1 MSGLEAIAILGFAL
15 QVVDTT
21 VKVIDLW
28 KATNE
33 VGQEVIIIKARL
45 DMIRARL
52 KTWALG
58 WGRLKE
64 EDLIKSPRFK
74 EFGSLA
80 LRYVLI
86 IQYRLTA
93 LEDFDKRYPS
103 LFRNDRVLEGQPRSA
118 DRGLQL
124 ALIAQT
130 DGPDVKDLELLQ
142 KEVASINHA
151 NIVQRWRWARKRGEG
166 MKMTDQ
172 IAVLVG
178 ELEDFFIPPTSE
190 QIEPVGFDRNQP
202 PIGGSGEDRAFKV
215 VQGIATFKEAA
226 EEMRNRTDT
235 MHQRELL
242 RSHRGIKNE
251 KKLDNTNEY
260 STKRSLANF
269 KARNINITP
278 VMIEWICVPSSL
290 SAEIKEA
297 SQNQI
302 HDLALL
308 LHSEK
313 KPQEF
318 RTLECIAMVDM
329 PVAEEED
336 AQYGLVFKLEEGQQV
351 YTLLELLSRENFT
364 PKSLTERLKL
374 VKLLSKTL
382 LFLHLGSWLHKGIRS
397 DNVLFLSNDISS
409 VDLGA
414 AYIGGFDYSRLFRET
429 RLTQNVGDNRFQN
442 LYRHPDHQG
451 HPVHQNGESTDR
463 PPFSYK
469 ADLYSLGVVL
479 VEIGLWSPIIKLLDV
494 RGSQGE
500 DKSVRETILD
510 MIPEVRM
517 RMGDA
522 FADAALACLRSEFQ
536 TGEAGQPE
544 SVQEAFYL
552 SVSLRL
558 EPAVARDCIER
569 AKRAC
574 QVPHSDLTTNAA

>member
-21 VKVIDLW
+21 VRVIDLW

-52 KTWALG
+52 KTWSLG
-58 WGRLKE
+58 WGRLT
-64 EDLIKSPRFK
+64 EDDLKKSPRFS
-74 EFGSLA
+74 EFGILA

-93 LEDFDKRYPS
+93 LEDFDRKYPS

-130 DGPDVKDLELLQ
+130 EKPKARDLELLQ
-142 KEVASINHA
+142 EEVSSINHA
-151 NIVQRWRWARKRGEG
+151 NIIQRWRWARKGGEG

-178 ELEDFFIPPTSE
+178 ELEDFFIPPPGD
-190 QIEPVGFDRNQP
+190 QIESVDFDPKQP
-202 PIGGSGEDRAFKV
+202 PVQGSEEDGALKV
-215 VQGIATFKEAA
+215 VQGIATFKGAA
-226 EEMRNRTDT
+226 KEMTNRIDT

-251 KKLDNTNEY
+251 KKLDNTNEH
-260 STKRSLANF
+260 STTRSLAHF
-269 KARNINITP
+269 KSRNINNTP
-278 VMIEWICVPSSL
+278 VMIEWITVPSSL

-351 YTLLELLSRENFT
+351 FTLLELLSRDGST
-364 PKSLTERLKL
+364 PKPLTERVKL

-397 DNVLFLSNDISS
+397 DNVLFLSSDISS

-429 RLTQNVGDNRFQN
+429 RLTQNVGDNRYQN

-451 HPVHQNGESTDR
+451 YPVQQNGESADR
-463 PPFSYK
+463 PPFSYE

-479 VEIGLWSPIIKLLDV
+479 VEIGLWSPIIKLLDA
-494 RGSQGE
+494 RGTQDE
-500 DKSVRETILD
+500 DKSVKEAILD
-510 MIPEVRM
+510 IIPEVRM

-522 FADAALACLRSEFQ
+522 FADAASACLRSDFEN
-536 TGEAGQPE
+536 GEAGQPE

-552 SVSLRL
+552 SVVRL
-558 EPAVARDCIER
+558 LER
-569 AKRAC
+569 C
-574 QVPHSDLTTNAA
+574 YL

>member
-21 VKVIDLW
+21 VRVIDLW

-86 IQYRLTA
+86 IQFRLTA

-151 NIVQRWRWARKRGEG
+151 NIIQRWRWARKGGEG

-178 ELEDFFIPPTSE
+178 ELEDFFIPPASD
-190 QIEPVGFDRNQP
+190 QIEPVDFDRNQP
-202 PIGGSGEDRAFKV
+202 PIEGSGEDRAFKV

-226 EEMRNRTDT
+226 EEMRNRTDS

-251 KKLDNTNEY
+251 KKQDNKNQY

-278 VMIEWICVPSSL
+278 VMIEWIYVPSSL

-351 YTLLELLSRENFT
+351 YTLLELLSRENST
-364 PKSLTERLKL
+364 PKSLTERLRL
-374 VKLLSKTL
+374 AKLLSKTL

-429 RLTQNVGDNRFQN
+429 RLTQNVGDNRVPN

-451 HPVHQNGESTDR
+451 HPVHANGESTDR
-463 PPFSYK
+463 LPFSYK

-479 VEIGLWSPIIKLLDV
+479 VEIGLWSPIIKLLDP
-494 RGSQGE
+494 RGSQDE
-500 DKSVRETILD
+500 DSSVRKTILD
-510 MIPEVRM
+510 MIPQVRM

-522 FADAALACLRSEFQ
+522 FADAALACLRSEFE

-552 SVSLRL
+552 SVSLRP
-558 EPAVARDCIER
+558 EAAAARD
-569 AKRAC
+569 
-574 QVPHSDLTTNAA
+574 H

>member
-21 VKVIDLW
+21 VRVIDLW

-58 WGRLKE
+58 WGRLNE
-64 EDLIKSPRFK
+64 EDLKKSRRFK
-74 EFGSLA
+74 DFGSLA

-93 LEDFDKRYPS
+93 LEDFDKKYPS
-103 LFRNDRVLEGQPRSA
+103 LFRNDRVLEGQPHSA
-118 DRGLQL
+118 DRGLRI

-130 DGPDVKDLELLQ
+130 DGPDAKDLELLH

-151 NIVQRWRWARKRGEG
+151 NLIQRWRWARKGGEG

-172 IAVLVG
+172 IAALVG
-178 ELEDFFIPPTSE
+178 ELEDFFIPPTSD
-190 QIEPVGFDRNQP
+190 QIEPVDLDRNQP
-202 PIGGSGEDRAFKV
+202 PVEGSGEDRAFKV
-215 VQGIATFKEAA
+215 VQGIATFKKAA
-226 EEMRNRTDT
+226 EEMRNRTDS

-251 KKLDNTNEY
+251 KKQENTNQY
-260 STKRSLANF
+260 STNRSLANF
-269 KARNINITP
+269 KARDINITP
-278 VMIEWICVPSSL
+278 VMIEWIYVPSSL

-351 YTLLELLSRENFT
+351 YTLLELLSREEST

-429 RLTQNVGDNRFQN
+429 RLTQNVGDNRVQN

-451 HPVHQNGESTDR
+451 HPVHANGESTDR

-469 ADLYSLGVVL
+469 ADLYSLGIVL
-479 VEIGLWSPIIKLLDV
+479 VEIGLWSPIIKLLDA
-494 RGSQGE
+494 RGSQDE

-510 MIPEVRM
+510 MIPQVRM
-517 RMGDA
+517 GMGDA
-522 FADAALACLRSEFQ
+522 FADAAEACLRSEFG
-536 TGEAGQPE
+536 TDEAGQPE

-552 SVSLRL
+552 SVVRL
-558 EPAVARDCIER
+558 LER
-569 AKRAC
+569 C
-574 QVPHSDLTTNAA
+574 FI

>member
-21 VKVIDLW
+21 VRVIDLW

-64 EDLIKSPRFK
+64 EDLKKSPNFK
-74 EFGSLA
+74 EFGILA

-93 LEDFDKRYPS
+93 LDNFDKRYPS
-103 LFRNDRVLEGQPRSA
+103 LFRNDRILEGQPRSS

-130 DGPDVKDLELLQ
+130 DKPNAKVLELLQ
-142 KEVASINHA
+142 EEVASINHA
-151 NIVQRWRWARKRGEG
+151 NIIQRWRWARKGGEG
-166 MKMTDQ
+166 IKMTDQ
-172 IAVLVG
+172 IAALVG
-178 ELEDFFIPPTSE
+178 ELEDFFIPPTSD
-190 QIEPVGFDRNQP
+190 QIESVDVDPKQP
-202 PIGGSGEDRAFKV
+202 PIEGSEEDRAFQV
-215 VQGIATFKEAA
+215 VHGIATFKEAA
-226 EEMRNRTDT
+226 EEMTNRTDN

-251 KKLDNTNEY
+251 RKLDSTTEY
-260 STKRSLANF
+260 STKRSVANF
-269 KARNINITP
+269 KSRNINITA
-278 VMIEWICVPSSL
+278 VMIEWICEPSSL
-290 SAEIKEA
+290 SADIKEA

-351 YTLLELLSRENFT
+351 FTLLELLSREGST
-364 PKSLTERLKL
+364 PKSLSERLKL

-397 DNVLFLSNDISS
+397 DNVLFLSSDISS

-429 RLTQNVGDNRFQN
+429 RLTQNVGDDRFQN

-451 HPVHQNGESTDR
+451 HPVQQNGESTDR

-479 VEIGLWSPIIKLLDV
+479 VEIGLWSPIIKLLDTQ
-494 RGSQGE
+494 GSRDEG
-500 DKSVRETILD
+500 KSVREAILD

-517 RMGDA
+517 RMGDT
-522 FADAALACLRSEFQ
+522 FADAASACLRSDFQ
-536 TGEAGQPE
+536 TGEVGQPE

-552 SVSLRL
+552 SVVRL
-558 EPAVARDCIER
+558 LER
-569 AKRAC
+569 C
-574 QVPHSDLTTNAA
+574 YL

>member
-1 MSGLEAIAILGFAL
+1 MSGLEAIAILGFVL
-15 QVVDTT
+15 QVVETT
-21 VKVIDLW
+21 VTVIDLW

-33 VGQEVIIIKARL
+33 VGQEVVVIKARL

-52 KTWALG
+52 KTWALD
-58 WGRLKE
+58 WGLRE
-64 EDLIKSPRFK
+64 GNHMKSRRFR

-80 LRYVLI
+80 LRYLLI

-93 LEDFDKRYPS
+93 LDSFDKKYPS
-103 LFRNDRVLEGQPRSA
+103 LFRNDRVLEGQPRSEE
-118 DRGLQL
+118 RVLQL
-124 ALIAQT
+124 ALIAHA
-130 DGPDVKDLELLQ
+130 DGPDVRELELLQ
-142 KEVASINHA
+142 QEVASINHA
-151 NIVQRWRWARKRGEG
+151 NIIQRWRWARKEGKG

-178 ELEDFFIPPTSE
+178 ELEDFFTPPTSDPNG
-190 QIEPVGFDRNQP
+190 PVFLNQRLTSEEISSSCQP
-202 PIGGSGEDRAFKV
+202 QIGGSVEDRASKLV
-215 VQGIATFKEAA
+215 EGIANFKEAA
-226 EEMRNRTDT
+226 QEMRNRSDDL
-235 MHQRELL
+235 HQRELL

-251 KKLDNTNEY
+251 KKLENTTEY
-260 STKRSLANF
+260 STKRSLADF
-269 KARNINITP
+269 KSRNINITS

-336 AQYGLVFKLEEGQQV
+336 ARYGLVFKLEEGQQV
-351 YTLLELLSRENFT
+351 YTLLELLSRDGSA

-397 DNVLFLSNDISS
+397 DNVLFLSSDISR

-442 LYRHPDHQG
+442 VYRHPDHQG
-451 HPVHQNGESTDR
+451 HPLQQNGESADR
-463 PPFSYK
+463 PSFSYK
-469 ADLYSLGVVL
+469 ADLYSLGVLL
-479 VEIGLWSPIIKLLDV
+479 VEIGLWSPVIQLLDR
-494 RGSQGE
+494 RGSQDE
-500 DKSVRETILD
+500 DRNVREAILD

-517 RMGDA
+517 KMGDA
-522 FADAALACLRSEFQ
+522 FADAASVCLRSDFQ

-552 SVSLRL
+552 SVVRL
-558 EPAVARDCIER
+558 LER
-569 AKRAC
+569 C
-574 QVPHSDLTTNAA
+574 FI

>member
-21 VKVIDLW
+21 VRVIDLW

-58 WGRLKE
+58 WGRLNE
-64 EDLIKSPRFK
+64 EDLKKSRRFK
-74 EFGSLA
+74 DFGSLA

-93 LEDFDKRYPS
+93 LEDFDKKYPS
-103 LFRNDRVLEGQPRSA
+103 LFRNDRVLKGQPHSA
-118 DRGLQL
+118 DRGLRI

-130 DGPDVKDLELLQ
+130 EGPDAKDLELLH

-151 NIVQRWRWARKRGEG
+151 NIVQRWRWARKGGEG

-172 IAVLVG
+172 IAALVG
-178 ELEDFFIPPTSE
+178 ELEDFFIPPTSD
-190 QIEPVGFDRNQP
+190 QIEPVDLDRNQP
-202 PIGGSGEDRAFKV
+202 PVEGSGEDGAFKV

-226 EEMRNRTDT
+226 EEMRNRTDS

-242 RSHRGIKNE
+242 RSHRGIKSE
-251 KKLDNTNEY
+251 KKQDNTNQH
-260 STKRSLANF
+260 STNRSLANF
-269 KARNINITP
+269 KARDINITP
-278 VMIEWICVPSSL
+278 VMIEWIYVPSSL

-351 YTLLELLSRENFT
+351 YTLLELLSREEST

-429 RLTQNVGDNRFQN
+429 RLTQNVGDNRVQN

-451 HPVHQNGESTDR
+451 HPMHANGESTDR

-479 VEIGLWSPIIKLLDV
+479 VEIGLWSPIMKLLEA
-494 RGSQGE
+494 RGSQDE

-510 MIPEVRM
+510 MIPQVRV

-522 FADAALACLRSEFQ
+522 FADAAEACLRSEFG
-536 TGEAGQPE
+536 TGEAGQPD
-544 SVQEAFYL
+544 SVREAFYL
-552 SVSLRL
+552 SV
-558 EPAVARDCIER
+558 IQF
-569 AKRAC
+569 AKI
-574 QVPHSDLTTNAA
+574 PLSDAGSKTR

>member
-15 QVVDTT
+15 QVVETT
-21 VKVIDLW
+21 VTVIDLW

-33 VGQEVIIIKARL
+33 VGQEVVIIKARL

-58 WGRLKE
+58 WRRLKDGDHLE
-64 EDLIKSPRFK
+64 SRRFR

-80 LRYVLI
+80 LRYLLI

-93 LEDFDKRYPS
+93 LDNFDKKYPS

-130 DGPDVKDLELLQ
+130 DEPDVKDLKLLQ
-142 KEVASINHA
+142 QEMGSEG
-151 NIVQRWRWARKRGEG
+151 GEG
-166 MKMTDQ
+166 MRMTDQ

-178 ELEDFFIPPTSE
+178 ELEDFFTPPTSDP
-190 QIEPVGFDRNQP
+190 IDTFDRDEPQ
-202 PIGGSGEDRAFKV
+202 IGGPEEDRAFKV
-215 VQGIATFKEAA
+215 VEGIANFKQAA
-226 EEMRNRTDT
+226 QEMRNRSDT
-235 MHQRELL
+235 LHQRELL

-251 KKLDNTNEY
+251 KKLDNTTEY
-260 STKRSLANF
+260 STKRSLADF
-269 KARNINITP
+269 KSRNINITP

-318 RTLECIAMVDM
+318 RTLECIAMVDI

-351 YTLLELLSRENFT
+351 YNLLELLSREGSA

-397 DNVLFLSNDISS
+397 DNVLFLSSDISS

-442 LYRHPDHQG
+442 AYRHPDHQG
-451 HPVHQNGESTDR
+451 LPLHENGER

-479 VEIGLWSPIIKLLDV
+479 VEIGLWSPIIKLLDRRGCQNEDRNV
-494 RGSQGE
+494 RQA
-500 DKSVRETILD
+500 IFD

-517 RMGDA
+517 KMGDA
-522 FADAALACLRSEFQ
+522 FADAASVCLRSDFQ
-536 TGEAGQPE
+536 TGEAGQVE
-544 SVQEAFYL
+544 SIQEAFYL
-552 SVSLRL
+552 SVVRL
-558 EPAVARDCIER
+558 LER
-569 AKRAC
+569 C
-574 QVPHSDLTTNAA
+574 FI

>member
-21 VKVIDLW
+21 VRVIDLW

-64 EDLIKSPRFK
+64 EDLKKTPRFN
-74 EFGSLA
+74 EFGILA

-93 LEDFDKRYPS
+93 LEDFDKKYPS

-130 DGPDVKDLELLQ
+130 DKPNAKDLESLQ

-151 NIVQRWRWARKRGEG
+151 NIIQRWRWARKGGEG
-166 MKMTDQ
+166 LKMTDQ

-178 ELEDFFIPPTSE
+178 ELEDFFVPPTSD
-190 QIEPVGFDRNQP
+190 QIGAVDVDPKLPLIE
-202 PIGGSGEDRAFKV
+202 EDKAFKV
-215 VQGIATFKEAA
+215 VQGLATFKEAA
-226 EEMRNRTDT
+226 EEMTNRTDT

-251 KKLDNTNEY
+251 KKLGRTTEH

-269 KARNINITP
+269 KSRNINITP
-278 VMIEWICVPSSL
+278 VMIEWITVPSSL
-290 SAEIKEA
+290 SAEMKEA

-336 AQYGLVFKLEEGQQV
+336 ARYGLVFKLEEGQQV
-351 YTLLELLSRENFT
+351 FTLLELLSREGST

-397 DNVLFLSNDISS
+397 DNVLFLSSDVSS

-429 RLTQNVGDNRFQN
+429 RLTQNVGDNRYQN

-451 HPVHQNGESTDR
+451 LPVQENGESADR
-463 PPFSYK
+463 PPFSCK

-479 VEIGLWSPIIKLLDV
+479 VEIGLWSPIIKLLDA
-494 RGSQGE
+494 RGTQDE
-500 DKSVRETILD
+500 DKSVREAILD

-522 FADAALACLRSEFQ
+522 FADAASACLRSEFQ
-536 TGEAGQPE
+536 TGEPGQPE
-544 SVQEAFYL
+544 SIREAFYQ
-552 SVSLRL
+552 SVVRL
-558 EPAVARDCIER
+558 LER
-569 AKRAC
+569 C
-574 QVPHSDLTTNAA
+574 YL

>member
-21 VKVIDLW
+21 VRIIDLW

-64 EDLIKSPRFK
+64 EDLKKSPRFK
-74 EFGSLA
+74 EFGILA

-93 LEDFDKRYPS
+93 LDNFDEKYPS

-130 DGPDVKDLELLQ
+130 DGPNLEDLELLQ
-142 KEVASINHA
+142 KDVASINHA
-151 NIVQRWRWARKRGEG
+151 NIIQRWRWARKGGKG

-178 ELEDFFIPPTSE
+178 ELEDFFIPPTSD
-190 QIEPVGFDRNQP
+190 QIEQVDFERNQTP
-202 PIGGSGEDRAFKV
+202 MEGFEEDRAFKV

-226 EEMRNRTDT
+226 EEMTNRTDT
-235 MHQRELL
+235 LHQRELL

-251 KKLDNTNEY
+251 KKLDSTTEY

-269 KARNINITP
+269 KSRNINITP
-278 VMIEWICVPSSL
+278 VMIEWITVPSSL

-351 YTLLELLSRENFT
+351 FTLLELLSREGST

-397 DNVLFLSNDISS
+397 DNVLFLSCNISS

-429 RLTQNVGDNRFQN
+429 RLTQNAGDNRFQN

-451 HPVHQNGESTDR
+451 LPVQENGESADR
-463 PPFSYK
+463 PPFSYN

-479 VEIGLWSPIIKLLDV
+479 VEIGLWSPIIKLLDA
-494 RGSQGE
+494 RGSRDE
-500 DKSVRETILD
+500 EKSVQETILD
-510 MIPEVRM
+510 MIPKVRM
-517 RMGDA
+517 RMGGA
-522 FADAALACLRSEFQ
+522 FADAASACLRSEFE
-536 TGEAGQPE
+536 TGDAGESE

-552 SVSLRL
+552 SVVRL
-558 EPAVARDCIER
+558 LER
-569 AKRAC
+569 C
-574 QVPHSDLTTNAA
+574 YL

>member
-21 VKVIDLW
+21 VKVIDMW

-58 WGRLKE
+58 WGQLKE
-64 EDLIKSPRFK
+64 EDLKKSPRFK

-93 LEDFDKRYPS
+93 LDNFDKKYPS

-130 DGPDVKDLELLQ
+130 DRPNVEDLELLQ
-142 KEVASINHA
+142 KEVSSINHA
-151 NIVQRWRWARKRGEG
+151 NIIQRWRWARKGGEG

-172 IAVLVG
+172 IAVLLG
-178 ELEDFFIPPTSE
+178 ELEDFFIPPTSDQTDQVDFE
-190 QIEPVGFDRNQP
+190 LDQPLIEGFE
-202 PIGGSGEDRAFKV
+202 EDRAFKV

-226 EEMRNRTDT
+226 EEMTNRTDT

-251 KKLDNTNEY
+251 KKLDSTNEH

-269 KARNINITP
+269 KSRNINITP
-278 VMIEWICVPSSL
+278 VMIEWITVPSSL

-351 YTLLELLSRENFT
+351 YTLLELLSREDST

-397 DNVLFLSNDISS
+397 DNVLFLSSDISS

-451 HPVHQNGESTDR
+451 HPVKQNGESADR

-479 VEIGLWSPIIKLLDV
+479 VEIGLWSPIIKLLDAQ
-494 RGSQGE
+494 GSQDK
-500 DKSVRETILD
+500 DKSVRERILD
-510 MIPEVRM
+510 MIPEVRL

-522 FADAALACLRSEFQ
+522 FADAASACLRSDFE
-536 TGEAGQPE
+536 TGDAGQPE
-544 SVQEAFYL
+544 SVQEAYYL
-552 SVSLRL
+552 SVVRL
-558 EPAVARDCIER
+558 LER
-569 AKRAC
+569 C
-574 QVPHSDLTTNAA
+574 FM

>member
-21 VKVIDLW
+21 VTVIDLW

-33 VGQEVIIIKARL
+33 VGQEVVIIKARL

-58 WGRLKE
+58 WRRLKE
-64 EDLIKSPRFK
+64 GDHLESRRFR

-80 LRYVLI
+80 LRYLLI

-93 LEDFDKRYPS
+93 LDNFDKKYPS

-130 DGPDVKDLELLQ
+130 DEPDVKDLKLLQ
-142 KEVASINHA
+142 QE
-151 NIVQRWRWARKRGEG
+151 RWRWARKGGEG
-166 MKMTDQ
+166 MRMTDQ

-178 ELEDFFIPPTSE
+178 ELEDFFTPPTSDP
-190 QIEPVGFDRNQP
+190 IDTFDRDEPQ
-202 PIGGSGEDRAFKV
+202 IGGPEEDRAFKV
-215 VQGIATFKEAA
+215 VEGIANFKQAA
-226 EEMRNRTDT
+226 QEMRNRSDT
-235 MHQRELL
+235 LHQRELL

-251 KKLDNTNEY
+251 KKLDNTTEY
-260 STKRSLANF
+260 STKRSLADF
-269 KARNINITP
+269 KSRNINITP

-351 YTLLELLSRENFT
+351 YTLLELLSREGSA

-397 DNVLFLSNDISS
+397 DNVLFLSSAISC

-429 RLTQNVGDNRFQN
+429 RLTQNVGDDRFQN
-442 LYRHPDHQG
+442 VYRHPDHQG
-451 HPVHQNGESTDR
+451 HPLHENGER
-463 PPFSYK
+463 PSFSYK

-479 VEIGLWSPIIKLLDV
+479 VEIGLWSPIIKLLDRRGCQNEDRNV
-494 RGSQGE
+494 RQA
-500 DKSVRETILD
+500 IFD

-517 RMGDA
+517 KMGDA
-522 FADAALACLRSEFQ
+522 FADAASVCLRSDFQ
-536 TGEAGQPE
+536 TGEAGQVE
-544 SVQEAFYL
+544 SIQEAFYL
-552 SVSLRL
+552 SVVRL
-558 EPAVARDCIER
+558 LER
-569 AKRAC
+569 C
-574 QVPHSDLTTNAA
+574 FI

>member
-1 MSGLEAIAILGFAL
+1 MSGLEAIAILGFVL
-15 QVVDTT
+15 QVVETT
-21 VKVIDLW
+21 VTVIDLW
-28 KATNE
+28 KAANE
-33 VGQEVIIIKARL
+33 VGQEVVIIKARL
-45 DMIRARL
+45 DMVRARL

-64 EDLIKSPRFK
+64 GNHLESRRFR

-80 LRYVLI
+80 LRYLLI

-93 LEDFDKRYPS
+93 LDNFDKKYPS

-124 ALIAQT
+124 ALVAHA

-142 KEVASINHA
+142 QEVASINHA
-151 NIVQRWRWARKRGEG
+151 NIIQRWRWARKGGEG
-166 MKMTDQ
+166 MRMTDQ

-178 ELEDFFIPPTSE
+178 ELEDFFTPPTSD
-190 QIEPVGFDRNQP
+190 QIDQLDVDRNQP
-202 PIGGSGEDRAFKV
+202 QIGGSEEDRAFNV
-215 VQGIATFKEAA
+215 VEGIANFKKAA
-226 EEMRNRTDT
+226 QEMRNRSDT
-235 MHQRELL
+235 LQQRELL

-251 KKLDNTNEY
+251 KKLDNTTEY
-260 STKRSLANF
+260 STKRSLADF
-269 KARNINITP
+269 KSRNINITP

-290 SAEIKEA
+290 STEIKEA

-318 RTLECIAMVDM
+318 RTLECIAMVDI

-351 YTLLELLSRENFT
+351 YNLLELLSREGSA

-374 VKLLSKTL
+374 AKLLSKTL

-397 DNVLFLSNDISS
+397 DNVLFLSSDISS

-442 LYRHPDHQG
+442 AYRHPDHQG
-451 HPVHQNGESTDR
+451 HPLHENGER
-463 PPFSYK
+463 PSFSYK

-479 VEIGLWSPIIKLLDV
+479 VEIGLWSPIIKLLDSRGCQNEDRNV
-494 RGSQGE
+494 RQA
-500 DKSVRETILD
+500 IFD

-517 RMGDA
+517 KMGDA
-522 FADAALACLRSEFQ
+522 FADAASVCLRSDFQ
-536 TGEAGQPE
+536 TGEARQVE
-544 SVQEAFYL
+544 SIQEAFYL
-552 SVSLRL
+552 SVVRL
-558 EPAVARDCIER
+558 LER
-569 AKRAC
+569 C
-574 QVPHSDLTTNAA
+574 FI

>member
-21 VKVIDLW
+21 VRVIDLW

-58 WGRLKE
+58 WGRLNE
-64 EDLIKSPRFK
+64 EDLKKSRRFK
-74 EFGSLA
+74 DFGSLA

-93 LEDFDKRYPS
+93 LEDFDKKYPS
-103 LFRNDRVLEGQPRSA
+103 LFRNDRVLEEQPRSA

-130 DGPDVKDLELLQ
+130 DGPDIKDLELIQ
-142 KEVASINHA
+142 KDVTSINHA
-151 NIVQRWRWARKRGEG
+151 NIIQRWRWARKGGEG
-166 MKMTDQ
+166 MKMVDQ
-172 IAVLVG
+172 IAALVG
-178 ELEDFFIPPTSE
+178 ELEDFFIPPTSD
-190 QIEPVGFDRNQP
+190 QIEPLDLDRIQP
-202 PIGGSGEDRAFKV
+202 PVEGSGEDRAFKV
-215 VQGIATFKEAA
+215 VQGIATFKQAA
-226 EEMRNRTDT
+226 AEMRNRTDS
-235 MHQRELL
+235 MHQRELR

-251 KKLDNTNEY
+251 KKQDNTNQY
-260 STKRSLANF
+260 YTNRSLANF
-269 KARNINITP
+269 KARDINNTP
-278 VMIEWICVPSSL
+278 VMIEWIYVPSSL

-297 SQNQI
+297 SQSQI

-336 AQYGLVFKLEEGQQV
+336 AQYDLVFKLEEGQQV
-351 YTLLELLSRENFT
+351 YTLLELVSREEST
-364 PKSLTERLKL
+364 SKSLTERLKL

-382 LFLHLGSWLHKGIRS
+382 LFLHLGSWLHKSIRS
-397 DNVLFLSNDISS
+397 DNVLFLSNNISS

-429 RLTQNVGDNRFQN
+429 RLTQNVGDNRVQN
-442 LYRHPDHQG
+442 LYRYPDHQG
-451 HPVHQNGESTDR
+451 HPVHANGESTGR

-479 VEIGLWSPIIKLLDV
+479 VEIGLWSPIIKLLDA
-494 RGSQGE
+494 RGSQDE

-510 MIPEVRM
+510 MIPQVRM
-517 RMGDA
+517 KMGDA
-522 FADAALACLRSEFQ
+522 FADAADACLRSEFG
-536 TGEAGQPE
+536 TDEAGQPE

-552 SVSLRL
+552 SVVRL
-558 EPAVARDCIER
+558 LER
-569 AKRAC
+569 C
-574 QVPHSDLTTNAA
+574 FI

>member
-21 VKVIDLW
+21 VRVIDMW

-58 WGRLKE
+58 WGRLT
-64 EDLIKSPRFK
+64 EDDLKKSPRFK

-93 LEDFDKRYPS
+93 LDNFDKKYPS

-124 ALIAQT
+124 ALITQT
-130 DGPDVKDLELLQ
+130 DEPNVKDLELIQ

-151 NIVQRWRWARKRGEG
+151 NIIQRWRWARKGGEG
-166 MKMTDQ
+166 LKMTDQ

-178 ELEDFFIPPTSE
+178 ELEDFFVPPTSD
-190 QIEPVGFDRNQP
+190 QIEAVDVDPKLP
-202 PIGGSGEDRAFKV
+202 LIEEDRAFKV
-215 VQGIATFKEAA
+215 VQGLATFKEAA
-226 EEMRNRTDT
+226 EEMTNRTDT

-251 KKLDNTNEY
+251 KKLDSMTEY

-269 KARNINITP
+269 KSRNINITP
-278 VMIEWICVPSSL
+278 VMIEWITVPSIL

-336 AQYGLVFKLEEGQQV
+336 AKYGLVFKLEEGQQV
-351 YTLLELLSRENFT
+351 FTLLELLSRDGST
-364 PKSLTERLKL
+364 PKSLTERMKL

-397 DNVLFLSNDISS
+397 DNVLFLSSDISS

-414 AYIGGFDYSRLFRET
+414 AYLGGFDYSRLFRET
-429 RLTQNVGDNRFQN
+429 RLTQNVGDNRYQN
-442 LYRHPDHQG
+442 LYRHPDRQG
-451 HPVHQNGESTDR
+451 LPVQENGESADR

-479 VEIGLWSPIIKLLDV
+479 VEIGLWSPIIELLDAK
-494 RGSQGE
+494 GSQDE
-500 DKSVRETILD
+500 DRGVREAILD

-522 FADAALACLRSEFQ
+522 FADAASTCLRSDFEN
-536 TGEAGQPE
+536 GEAGQPE

-552 SVSLRL
+552 SVVRL
-558 EPAVARDCIER
+558 LER
-569 AKRAC
+569 C
-574 QVPHSDLTTNAA
+574 YL

>member
-21 VKVIDLW
+21 VKVIDMW

-58 WGRLKE
+58 WGRLT
-64 EDLIKSPRFK
+64 EDDLMKSPRFN

-80 LRYVLI
+80 LRYALI

-93 LEDFDKRYPS
+93 LDNFDKKYPS

-124 ALIAQT
+124 ALITQM
-130 DGPDVKDLELLQ
+130 DDLNIEDLEGLQ

-151 NIVQRWRWARKRGEG
+151 NIIQRWRWARKGGEG

-172 IAVLVG
+172 IAALVG
-178 ELEDFFIPPTSE
+178 ELEDFFVPPTSD
-190 QIEPVGFDRNQP
+190 QIEADELGQIQP
-202 PIGGSGEDRAFKV
+202 SIEVDEEDRPFQV

-226 EEMRNRTDT
+226 KEMTNRTDT

-251 KKLDNTNEY
+251 KKLEPIIEN
-260 STKRSLANF
+260 STRRSLANF
-269 KARNINITP
+269 KSRNINSTP

-336 AQYGLVFKLEEGQQV
+336 AKYGLVFKLEEGQQV
-351 YTLLELLSRENFT
+351 YTLLELLSRDDST

-374 VKLLSKTL
+374 VKLLSKTQ
-382 LFLHLGSWLHKGIRS
+382 LFLHVGSWLHKGIRS
-397 DNVLFLSNDISS
+397 DNVLFLSSDISS

-442 LYRHPDHQG
+442 LYRHPDHQD
-451 HPVHQNGESTDR
+451 HPVQQSGESADR

-479 VEIGLWSPIIKLLDV
+479 VEIGLWSPIIKLLDA
-494 RGSQGE
+494 RGTQDE
-500 DKSVRETILD
+500 DRSVREAILD
-510 MIPEVRM
+510 MISDVRM

-522 FADAALACLRSEFQ
+522 FADAASACLRSDFE
-536 TGEAGQPE
+536 TGEVGQPE

-552 SVSLRL
+552 TVVRL
-558 EPAVARDCIER
+558 LER
-569 AKRAC
+569 C
-574 QVPHSDLTTNAA
+574 YL

>member
-21 VKVIDLW
+21 VRVIDLW

-58 WGRLKE
+58 WGRLNE
-64 EDLIKSPRFK
+64 EDLKKSRRFK
-74 EFGSLA
+74 DFGSLA

-103 LFRNDRVLEGQPRSA
+103 LFRNDRVLEGQARSA
-118 DRGLQL
+118 DPGLQL

-130 DGPDVKDLELLQ
+130 GGLDVEDLELLQ

-151 NIVQRWRWARKRGEG
+151 NIIQRWRWARKGGEG

-172 IAVLVG
+172 IAALVG
-178 ELEDFFIPPTSE
+178 ELEDFFIPPTSD
-190 QIEPVGFDRNQP
+190 QIEPVDLDWNQP
-202 PIGGSGEDRAFKV
+202 PVEGSGEDRAFKV

-226 EEMRNRTDT
+226 EEMRNRTNS

-251 KKLDNTNEY
+251 KKQDNTNKY
-260 STKRSLANF
+260 STNRSLANF
-269 KARNINITP
+269 KARDINITP
-278 VMIEWICVPSSL
+278 VMIEWIYVPSSL

-336 AQYGLVFKLEEGQQV
+336 AQYGLVFKLEEGHQV
-351 YTLLELLSRENFT
+351 YTLLELLSREEST

-382 LFLHLGSWLHKGIRS
+382 LLLHLGSWLHKGIRS
-397 DNVLFLSNDISS
+397 DNVLFL
-409 VDLGA
+409 
-414 AYIGGFDYSRLFRET
+414 
-429 RLTQNVGDNRFQN
+429 
-442 LYRHPDHQG
+442 RH
-451 HPVHQNGESTDR
+451 
-463 PPFSYK
+463 
-469 ADLYSLGVVL
+469 A
-479 VEIGLWSPIIKLLDV
+479 
-494 RGSQGE
+494 
-500 DKSVRETILD
+500 
-510 MIPEVRM
+510 
-517 RMGDA
+517 
-522 FADAALACLRSEFQ
+522 
-536 TGEAGQPE
+536 
-544 SVQEAFYL
+544 
-552 SVSLRL
+552 
-558 EPAVARDCIER
+558 
-569 AKRAC
+569 
-574 QVPHSDLTTNAA
+574 

>member
-21 VKVIDLW
+21 VRVIDLW

-58 WGRLKE
+58 WGRLNE
-64 EDLIKSPRFK
+64 EDLKKSRRFK
-74 EFGSLA
+74 DFGSLA

-93 LEDFDKRYPS
+93 LEDFDKKYPS

-130 DGPDVKDLELLQ
+130 DGPDAKDLELLH

-151 NIVQRWRWARKRGEG
+151 NIIQRWRWARKGGEG

-172 IAVLVG
+172 IAALVG
-178 ELEDFFIPPTSE
+178 ELEDFFIPPTSD
-190 QIEPVGFDRNQP
+190 QIEPVDLDRNQP
-202 PIGGSGEDRAFKV
+202 PVEGSGEDRAFKV
-215 VQGIATFKEAA
+215 VQGIATFKKAA
-226 EEMRNRTDT
+226 EEMRNRTDS

-251 KKLDNTNEY
+251 KKQDNTKQY
-260 STKRSLANF
+260 STHRSLANF
-269 KARNINITP
+269 KARDINITP
-278 VMIEWICVPSSL
+278 VMIEWIYVPSSL

-313 KPQEF
+313 KPHEF

-336 AQYGLVFKLEEGQQV
+336 AQYGLVFKLEEGHQV
-351 YTLLELLSRENFT
+351 YTLLELLSREEST

-397 DNVLFLSNDISS
+397 DNILFLSNDISS

-429 RLTQNVGDNRFQN
+429 RLTQNVGDNRVQN

-451 HPVHQNGESTDR
+451 HPMHANGESTDR

-479 VEIGLWSPIIKLLDV
+479 VEIGLWSPIIKLLEA
-494 RGSQGE
+494 RGSQDE
-500 DKSVRETILD
+500 DESVRETILD
-510 MIPEVRM
+510 MIPQVRM

-522 FADAALACLRSEFQ
+522 FADAAEACLRSEFG

-544 SVQEAFYL
+544 SVREAFYL
-552 SVSLRL
+552 SVVRL
-558 EPAVARDCIER
+558 LER
-569 AKRAC
+569 C
-574 QVPHSDLTTNAA
+574 FI

>member
-1 MSGLEAIAILGFAL
+1 MSGLEAIAILGFVL

-21 VKVIDLW
+21 VTVIDLW
-28 KATNE
+28 KAANE
-33 VGQEVIIIKARL
+33 VGQEVVVIKARL

-52 KTWALG
+52 KTWALD
-58 WGRLKE
+58 WGLKE
-64 EDLIKSPRFK
+64 GNHMKNRRFR

-80 LRYVLI
+80 LRYLLI

-93 LEDFDKRYPS
+93 LDNFDKKYPS

-124 ALIAQT
+124 AVIAQT

-142 KEVASINHA
+142 QEVASINHA
-151 NIVQRWRWARKRGEG
+151 NIIQRWRWARKEG
-166 MKMTDQ
+166 KGIKMTDQ
-172 IAVLVG
+172 ISALVG
-178 ELEDFFIPPTSE
+178 ELEDFFTPPRSDS
-190 QIEPVGFDRNQP
+190 ISPVDSDQTLTQEENSPPSQP
-202 PIGGSGEDRAFKV
+202 QIGGSEEDKAFKV
-215 VQGIATFKEAA
+215 VKDIASFKEAA
-226 EEMRNRTDT
+226 QEMRDRSDT
-235 MHQRELL
+235 LHQRELL

-251 KKLDNTNEY
+251 RKLHNTTEY
-260 STKRSLANF
+260 STKRSLADF
-269 KARNINITP
+269 KSRDISMTP

-290 SAEIKEA
+290 STEIKEA
-297 SQNQI
+297 SHQQI

-336 AQYGLVFKLEEGQQV
+336 AQYGLIFKLGKDKQV
-351 YTLLELLSRENFT
+351 FTLLDLLSREGST

-397 DNVLFLSNDISS
+397 DNVLFLSSDISS

-414 AYIGGFDYSRLFRET
+414 AHIGGFDYSRLFRET
-429 RLTQNVGDNRFQN
+429 RLTQNVGDSRFQN
-442 LYRHPDHQG
+442 AYRHPDHQG
-451 HPVHQNGESTDR
+451 HPLHENSER
-463 PPFSYK
+463 PSFSYK

-479 VEIGLWSPIIKLLDV
+479 VEIGLWSPIIKLLDA

-500 DKSVRETILD
+500 DRNVREALLD

-517 RMGDA
+517 NVGDA
-522 FADAALACLRSEFQ
+522 FADAASVCLKSNFQ
-536 TGEAGQPE
+536 TGEAGQVE
-544 SVQEAFYL
+544 SIQEAFYL
-552 SVSLRL
+552 SVVRL
-558 EPAVARDCIER
+558 LER
-569 AKRAC
+569 C
-574 QVPHSDLTTNAA
+574 FI

>member
-15 QVVDTT
+15 QVVETT
-21 VKVIDLW
+21 VTVIDLW

-33 VGQEVIIIKARL
+33 VGQEVVIIKARL

-58 WGRLKE
+58 WRRLKE
-64 EDLIKSPRFK
+64 GDHLESRRFR

-80 LRYVLI
+80 LRYLLI

-93 LEDFDKRYPS
+93 LDNFDKKYPS

-130 DGPDVKDLELLQ
+130 DGPDIKDLELLQ
-142 KEVASINHA
+142 
-151 NIVQRWRWARKRGEG
+151 Q
-166 MKMTDQ
+166 
-172 IAVLVG
+172 
-178 ELEDFFIPPTSE
+178 
-190 QIEPVGFDRNQP
+190 EPQ
-202 PIGGSGEDRAFKV
+202 IGGSEEDRAFNV
-215 VQGIATFKEAA
+215 VEGIANFKKAA
-226 EEMRNRTDT
+226 QEMRNRSDT
-235 MHQRELL
+235 LHQRELL

-251 KKLDNTNEY
+251 KKLDNTTEY
-260 STKRSLANF
+260 STKRSLADF
-269 KARNINITP
+269 KSRNINITP

-290 SAEIKEA
+290 STEIKEA

-351 YTLLELLSRENFT
+351 YNLLDLLSREGSA

-397 DNVLFLSNDISS
+397 DNVLFLSSDISS

-442 LYRHPDHQG
+442 AYRHPDHQG
-451 HPVHQNGESTDR
+451 HPLHENGER
-463 PPFSYK
+463 PSFSYK

-479 VEIGLWSPIIKLLDV
+479 VEIGLWSPIIKLLDRRGCQNEDRNV
-494 RGSQGE
+494 RQA
-500 DKSVRETILD
+500 IFD

-517 RMGDA
+517 KMGDA
-522 FADAALACLRSEFQ
+522 FADAASVCLRSDFQ
-536 TGEAGQPE
+536 TGEAGQVE
-544 SVQEAFYL
+544 SIQEAFYL
-552 SVSLRL
+552 SVVRL
-558 EPAVARDCIER
+558 LER
-569 AKRAC
+569 C
-574 QVPHSDLTTNAA
+574 FI